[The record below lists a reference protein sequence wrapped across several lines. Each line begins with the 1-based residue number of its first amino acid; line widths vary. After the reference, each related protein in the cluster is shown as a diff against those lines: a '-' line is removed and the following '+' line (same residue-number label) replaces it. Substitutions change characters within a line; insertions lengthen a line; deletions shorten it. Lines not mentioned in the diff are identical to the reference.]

1 MTPPAF
7 RLLTWDTAFFGF
19 PIARITDAGPGGRG
33 LGTAVAGCRTA
44 GVRCAYLLCGI
55 DESGTV
61 VEAIRN
67 GFRPVDVRVT
77 LRTRVAAP
85 APAPGPSGARDAR
98 EGDLPE
104 LRTLARSS
112 FRDSRFFVDGKFAAA
127 KAEDLFQIW
136 VERDLESGSVVV
148 SEHAGQVAG
157 FATARVDEGEGVIGL
172 VSVLPA
178 SRGRGVGRMVVS
190 ALIEKLA
197 GRVER
202 ARVVTQA
209 RNVGAIG
216 LYEGLG
222 FRTASL
228 ETWLHWWAD
237 ENPV

>member
-1 MTPPAF
+1 MKPPAVHV
-7 RLLTWDTAFFGF
+7 LPWDSDFFGF
-19 PIARITDAGPGGRG
+19 TVARIAGAGPGGRG
-33 LGTAVAGCRTA
+33 LGEAVAGCRAA

-55 DESGTV
+55 EESATL
-61 VEAIRN
+61 VEAVRC

-77 LRTRVAAP
+77 LRARLASSSS
-85 APAPGPSGARDAR
+85 GPSGARDAR
-98 EGDLPE
+98 EGDLPD
-104 LRTLARSS
+104 LRSLARSS
-112 FRDSRFFVDGKFAAA
+112 FRDSRFFVDGKFATT

-136 VERDLESGSVVV
+136 VERDFQSGSVVV
-148 SEHAGQVAG
+148 AEHEGRVAG

-172 VSVLPA
+172 VSVSPA
-178 SRGRGVGRMVVS
+178 RRGLGVGRTVVS
-190 ALIEKLA
+190 ALLAKLA
-197 GRVER
+197 DRVER

-209 RNVGAIG
+209 RNPGAIG